1 MSTVNLTINDKAV
14 AVEAGSTILEA
25 AEKLDIK
32 IPTLCH
38 FKMDAFHVEHRCG
51 SCRICVVEV
60 EKRPNLAPACCTP
73 VMEGMVVHTNTL
85 RAINAR
91 RAILDLLLSDHP
103 KDCLTCPK
111 NLNCE
116 LQMIAEEL
124 GIHNLQYKGEQSTY
138 ELDES
143 SAAIR
148 RDLDK
153 CIMCRRCENA
163 CNNIQTVGVLSGV
176 GRGFHAVVAPAAA
189 WQFPGSVEQLFAA
202 IRALGFDDV
211 IEVARGA
218 EMTTEH
224 EAREFV
230 ERQKEGKG
238 IMTTSCC
245 PAWVNLVRKH
255 LPAFLPHVSD
265 TPSPMAYAARIAK
278 ERRPDNRVVFV
289 GPCIAKRDEALRRE
303 NVDFVLSFEELGAV
317 FAARKIAPVALEPA
331 KLDRPAREDA
341 RNYAKS
347 CGVTASVLEGLK
359 GELPPDF
366 KLDSRFIDGLDRKS
380 VAMIRLYAAG
390 KLPGNFLEVMSCK
403 GGCVGGPCSLH
414 S

>member
-1 MSTVNLTINDKAV
+1 MSTVNLTINDKPV

-116 LQMIAEEL
+116 LQKIAQEL
-124 GIHNLQYKGEQSTY
+124 GLHDLQYTGIQSTY

-143 SAAIR
+143 SSAIR
-148 RDLDK
+148 RNLDK

-163 CNNIQTVGVLSGV
+163 CK
-176 GRGFHAVVAPAAA
+176 FHA
-189 WQFPGSVEQLFAA
+189 
-202 IRALGFDDV
+202 
-211 IEVARGA
+211 
-218 EMTTEH
+218 
-224 EAREFV
+224 
-230 ERQKEGKG
+230 
-238 IMTTSCC
+238 
-245 PAWVNLVRKH
+245 
-255 LPAFLPHVSD
+255 
-265 TPSPMAYAARIAK
+265 IAK
-278 ERRPDNRVVFV
+278 
-289 GPCIAKRDEALRRE
+289 I
-303 NVDFVLSFEELGAV
+303 
-317 FAARKIAPVALEPA
+317 
-331 KLDRPAREDA
+331 
-341 RNYAKS
+341 
-347 CGVTASVLEGLK
+347 
-359 GELPPDF
+359 
-366 KLDSRFIDGLDRKS
+366 
-380 VAMIRLYAAG
+380 
-390 KLPGNFLEVMSCK
+390 
-403 GGCVGGPCSLH
+403 
-414 S
+414 